1 MPCYLTECDPMA
13 EAKRFG
19 LALIGMYV
27 YHYVVDTVFI
37 RPTVQYMLRKGWLA
51 QKKKDKMRES
61 LYKNA
66 AVGAFHIL
74 GFYIGWNETWF
85 LNKEEYF
92 KGFPHVASEGLRW
105 YYMIYLSFWFQG
117 IDFMLNITDKY
128 YTIKRKDNAGM
139 LVHHFATIS
148 LMIFSY
154 YVDLTK
160 IGLCVLMI
168 HDVNDL
174 LLETAKVFVY
184 LQWETVAN
192 VFFGLFVLVWFFMR
206 WFFYSY
212 NILHS
217 TYAFAYRDIIV
228 PITEAGSFAGIEAS
242 VWYWTWIIWF
252 GVLCLLLVLHVY
264 WGILIVKMVIKA
276 LGEGNVEKDIRSG
289 SEGEKDEEKPKKL
302 LEASESSNRRRRRAP
317 KAE

>member
-1 MPCYLTECDPMA
+1 MT

-19 LALIGMYV
+19 AALLGLYV

-37 RPTVQYMLRKGWLA
+37 RPTVQYMIHKGWLT
-51 QKKKDKMRES
+51 QEKKDKMRES

-74 GFYIGWNETWF
+74 GLYVGWNETWF

-105 YYMIYLSFWFQG
+105 YYMIYLSFWLQS
-117 IDFMLNITDKY
+117 IDFMLNITNKH
-128 YTIKRKDNAGM
+128 YTIKRKDNAEM

-174 LLETAKVFVY
+174 LLET
-184 LQWETVAN
+184 
-192 VFFGLFVLVWFFMR
+192 GMLV
-206 WFFYSY
+206 
-212 NILHS
+212 
-217 TYAFAYRDIIV
+217 V
-228 PITEAGSFAGIEAS
+228 SF
-242 VWYWTWIIWF
+242 
-252 GVLCLLLVLHVY
+252 LCIPVCML
-264 WGILIVKMVIKA
+264 
-276 LGEGNVEKDIRSG
+276 
-289 SEGEKDEEKPKKL
+289 
-302 LEASESSNRRRRRAP
+302 
-317 KAE
+317 

>member
-19 LALIGMYV
+19 LAFIGMYV

-37 RPTVQYMLRKGWLA
+37 RPTVQYMLRKGWLT

-66 AVGAFHIL
+66 AVGAFHIF

-92 KGFPHVASEGLRW
+92 KGFPHVASEELRW

-289 SEGEKDEEKPKKL
+289 SEGEEDEEKPKKL
-302 LEASESSNRRRRRAP
+302 LEASESSNRRHRRAP